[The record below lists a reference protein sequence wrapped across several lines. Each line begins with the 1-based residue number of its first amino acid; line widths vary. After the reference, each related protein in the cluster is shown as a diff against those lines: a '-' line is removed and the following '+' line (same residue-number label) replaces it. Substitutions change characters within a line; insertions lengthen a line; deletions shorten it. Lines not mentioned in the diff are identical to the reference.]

1 MTAIAVALVLF
12 AGVTTYALLGGA
24 DFGSGFWDLTAGG
37 PRKGAAVRTLVDHSI
52 GPVWEAN
59 HVWLIFVL
67 VFLWTGFPRP
77 FAAITT
83 TLFVPLV
90 LAAVGIVL
98 RGAGFA
104 FRKLAATIA
113 EARVFGVV
121 FALSSVMTPF
131 FFGTI
136 AGALA
141 SGRVPR
147 EGNGDV
153 WRSWTGPS
161 SILGGTLAV
170 LACAYLAGVFL
181 ASDAATGGDEALA
194 RRMVLGVQV
203 VGAVTGTVALVG
215 VLPLERDAP
224 TLWDGLSGRGAP
236 LLLVSA
242 VAGVASLVLLRQ
254 GAYRRARVATV
265 AAVGSIVVGWG
276 VGQYPWLLT
285 DQVTIRQGAGAG
297 ATLDALLVTAALA
310 LVIVV
315 PSLLWL
321 FRLVQ
326 RPAWHHDH
334 PEAGDLATGPPG

>member
-1 MTAIAVALVLF
+1 MKAVAVAVVLF
-12 AGVTTYALLGGA
+12 AGVTTYAVLGGA

-37 PRKGAAVRTLVDHSI
+37 PRRGARVRTLVDHSI

-113 EARVFGVV
+113 EARLFGVI
-121 FALSSVMTPF
+121 FALSSIITPF

-147 EGNGDV
+147 DGQGDV

-161 SILGGTLAV
+161 SLLGGTLAV

-194 RRMVLGVQV
+194 GRMVRGVLA
-203 VGAVTGTVALVG
+203 VGALTGVVAAVG

-224 TLWDGLSGRGAP
+224 KLWDNLSGRGAP
-236 LLLVSA
+236 LLLASA
-242 VAGVASLVLLRQ
+242 VAGAASLALLRA
-254 GAYRRARVATV
+254 GAYRKARV
-265 AAVGSIVVGWG
+265 AAVGAVASIVVGWG
-276 VGQYPWLLT
+276 VGQYPWLLL
-285 DQVTIRQGAGAG
+285 DQVTIRQGAGAE
-297 ATLDALLVTAALA
+297 ATLTALLVTAALA
-310 LVIVV
+310 LVIVLPPLV
-315 PSLLWL
+315 WL

-326 RPAWHHDH
+326 EPTWHQDH
-334 PEAGDLATGPPG
+334 PEASSLATGPPT

>member
-1 MTAIAVALVLF
+1 MTAVAVAVVLF
-12 AGVTTYALLGGA
+12 AGVTTYALFGGA

-37 PRKGAAVRTLVDHSI
+37 PKKGAAVRTLVDHSI

-113 EARVFGVV
+113 EARLFGAV
-121 FALSSVMTPF
+121 FALSSVITPF

-147 EGNGDV
+147 AGQGDV

-181 ASDAATGGDEALA
+181 ASDAATGGDQATA
-194 RRMVLGVQV
+194 ARMVRGVLI
-203 VGAVTGTVALVG
+203 VGVVTGTVALVG
-215 VLPLERDAP
+215 VLPLRRDAP
-224 TLWDGLSGRGAP
+224 TLWHGLSSRGAP
-236 LLLVSA
+236 LILLSA
-242 VAGVASLVLLRQ
+242 VTGVASLVLLRV
-254 GAYRRARVATV
+254 GAYRRARAAAVG
-265 AAVGSIVVGWG
+265 AVGSIVVGWG

-285 DQVTIRQGAGAG
+285 DQVTIRQGAGAE
-297 ATLDALLVTAALA
+297 ATLRALLVTAALA

-321 FRLVQ
+321 FDLVQ
-326 RPAWHHDH
+326 KPTWHQDHAEATDRPSTESA
-334 PEAGDLATGPPG
+334 

>member
-1 MTAIAVALVLF
+1 MKAIAVAVVLF
-12 AGVTTYALLGGA
+12 AGVTTYAVLGGA

-37 PRKGAAVRTLVDHSI
+37 PTRGARVRTLVDHSI

-83 TLFVPLV
+83 TLFIPLV

-104 FRKLAATIA
+104 FRKLAATIVA
-113 EARVFGVV
+113 ARLFGVI
-121 FALSSVMTPF
+121 FALSSIITPF

-147 EGNGDV
+147 DGQGDV
-153 WRSWTGPS
+153 WRSWTGPA
-161 SILGGTLAV
+161 SILGGILAV
-170 LACAYLAGVFL
+170 LTCAYLAGVFL
-181 ASDAATGGDEALA
+181 ASDAANAGEVALA
-194 RRMVLGVQV
+194 RRMVRGVMG
-203 VGAVTGTVALVG
+203 VGVVTGVVAAVG
-215 VLPLERDAP
+215 VVPLARDAP
-224 TLWDGLSGRGAP
+224 KLWGNLSGRGLP
-236 LLLVSA
+236 LLLASG
-242 VAGVASLVLLRQ
+242 VAGALSLVLLRS
-254 GAYRRARVATV
+254 GAYKRARVAAVV
-265 AAVGSIVVGWG
+265 AVASIVVGWG
-276 VGQYPWLLT
+276 VGQYPWLLL
-285 DQVTIRQGAGAG
+285 DEVTIRQGAGAG
-297 ATLDALLVTAALA
+297 ATLTALLVTAGLALA
-310 LVIVV
+310 IVA

-326 RPAWHHDH
+326 EPTWHQDRT
-334 PEAGDLATGPPG
+334 EATGLVTGPPA